1 MRIYNF
7 GGTGRNLTKLYQKTW
22 VESGVIKWTL
32 ILQRGAKFGRVKRQ
46 KLSAIFSSLIA
57 NVSRTGRHIENRK
70 KYLINYI
77 SSPIERKK
85 FGELWSTNKKVIGT
99 HVDWPNWSFS
109 TEYISAH
116 VPSNF
121 YTPYNPINCISSKL
135 SLGRCVAWSWTLPHI
150 SSFVVFYK
158 HSYNRLIKTVRYCQV
173 FPPHDATQTAILIRH
188 GLSDRMSVRPS
199 VTLRYSDNRLEYNFT
214 TGIRSTHTPT

>member
-85 FGELWSTNKKVIGT
+85 FGELWSTNKKVTGT
-99 HVDWPNWSFS
+99 HVDPSKWTFYGRLYLSRPLRG
-109 TEYISAH
+109 AA
-116 VPSNF
+116 PSNF
-121 YTPYNPINCISSKL
+121 YKPYNPLNCIFSRIWGG
-135 SLGRCVAWSWTLPHI
+135 GRPQVGLCPIFL
-150 SSFVVFYK
+150 VFIFSGY
-158 HSYNRLIKTVRYCQV
+158 VC
-173 FPPHDATQTAILIRH
+173 
-188 GLSDRMSVRPS
+188 
-199 VTLRYSDNRLEYNFT
+199 
-214 TGIRSTHTPT
+214 